1 MNRTWILGTALTI
14 SLLGCEDEPV
24 APPPPTDPQQA
35 VTGAQQ
41 PAAGAPGATPGAPAS
56 GDPSGLPPLP
66 DREISERDFLESPT
80 NRDPFRAFEDTT
92 QAKETRRVETQ
103 RRVVVANYALEE
115 LKMSGIVSGG
125 TGRVLV
131 TDPTGLGHVLKI
143 GDFVG
148 KAEVVHSGGPVVRA
162 CPSTG
167 GSTASATTTWSSSAR
182 TRRARTCRRP
192 PGSSPCAR
200 RKSSTR
206 RSVPVCATRLSRTKT
221 EADADGRSAWAS
233 GLGVARTT
241 ERRCPRGAAV
251 SAFLI
256 HPAWLERHRL
266 SQIGP
271 F

>member
-148 KAEVVHSGGPVVRA
+148 KAEVVHSGGPGGASVSINWRLDRIRDNDVVFIRED
-162 CPSTG
+162 PSRPDVP
-167 GSTASATTTWSSSAR
+167 ATTR
-182 TRRARTCRRP
+182 
-192 PGSSPCAR
+192 
-200 RKSSTR
+200 
-206 RSVPVCATRLSRTKT
+206 VLSLRTKEELNPQIRT
-221 EADADGRSAWAS
+221 
-233 GLGVARTT
+233 GVRN
-241 ERRCPRGAAV
+241 AA
-251 SAFLI
+251 
-256 HPAWLERHRL
+256 LEDED
-266 SQIGP
+266 
-271 F
+271 